1 MTKNKE
7 KLIVRIAL
15 LVLVC
20 IVIFWF
26 SSNNG
31 ESSTSQSDRIV
42 DILIETFFPSY
53 DKYSYESQ
61 LAIHDMFAVAV
72 RKGAHFS
79 IYAIMGAVGFAAFF
93 KIKKYSL
100 RYLCAVAFTFLY
112 ACTDEFHQTFV
123 SERTGK
129 ISDIFID
136 TFGGMLGA
144 FLIMLFIVFL
154 GAAKLVQKEK
164 QNNHSD
170 T

>member
-1 MTKNKE
+1 MTNKT
-7 KLIVRIAL
+7 KSIIRIL
-15 LVLVC
+15 LLAIVC

-31 ESSTSQSDRIV
+31 ESSTSQSDKIV

-53 DKYSYESQ
+53 DKYSYDSQ

-79 IYAIMGAVGFAAFF
+79 IYAIMGAVSFAAFF
-93 KIKKYSL
+93 MVKKFGL
-100 RYLCAVAFTFLY
+100 RYLCAVGFTFLY

-129 ISDIFID
+129 ISDVFID

-154 GAAKLVQKEK
+154 GAVKLLQKEK
-164 QNNHSD
+164 SNNA
-170 T
+170 